1 MVHELQEGSQGES
14 QHLTV
19 TKKKKKRKEKECSDK
34 QVGSKEEFSLDRLS
48 RKMSPNTIDK

>member
-19 TKKKKKRKEKECSDK
+19 TKKKKSPI
-34 QVGSKEEFSLDRLS
+34 QQTSKILS
-48 RKMSPNTIDK
+48 QLLYKHLQ

>member
-19 TKKKKKRKEKECSDK
+19 TKKKKKEKECSDK
-34 QVGSKEEFSLDRLS
+34 QVGSKEEFSSDRLS

>member
-19 TKKKKKRKEKECSDK
+19 TKKKKKRKGM
-34 QVGSKEEFSLDRLS
+34 Q
-48 RKMSPNTIDK
+48 